1 MAATKKAPAKREG
14 VEVEAMG
21 VRAVVRPDA
30 LDDFDVMRKLC
41 DVGENSARGLFVI
54 MEAIFGDDL
63 KRVTDELRDGDGKLP
78 MSRVGEFMNE
88 VTRQVNELKN

>member
-14 VEVEAMG
+14 VEVEALG

-30 LDDFDVMRKLC
+30 LDDFDVTRKLC

-54 MEAIFGDDL
+54 MEAVFGDDL
-63 KRVTDELRDGDGKLP
+63 KRVTDKLRDGDGKLP

>member
-21 VRAVVRPDA
+21 GRAVVRPDA

-41 DVGENSARGLFVI
+41 DVGETSARGLFVV

>member
-21 VRAVVRPDA
+21 VRAVVLPDA
-30 LDDFDVMRKLC
+30 LDDYDVMRKLC

-63 KRVTDELRDGDGKLP
+63 KRVTVELRDGDGKLP